1 MPLRNILAT
10 AALASVLAVPAFAQT
25 PVAPPASP
33 LATTPATGV
42 MTTTDLFFND
52 VLLPTHWRASEAMG
66 KAVYNRA
73 GERIGEVDELL
84 IDGSGRV
91 VAAVV
96 GVGGF
101 LGIGERKVAVTY
113 RSFEMTR
120 ESNGN
125 PRLLIDLTRETLK
138 SAPEY
143 KSTAPARS

>member
-1 MPLRNILAT
+1 MSLRNIFAT

-25 PVAPPASP
+25 PVAPPTSP
-33 LATTPATGV
+33 LGTTSVTGV
-42 MTTTDLFFND
+42 MPTTDLFFSD

-66 KAVYNRA
+66 TAVYNKA

-84 IDGSGRV
+84 MDGSGRV

-120 ESNGN
+120 ESNGK
-125 PRLLIDLTRETLK
+125 PRLLIDMNRETLK
-138 SAPEY
+138 NAPEY
-143 KSTAPARS
+143 KAVAPTRR